1 MRSAALLRR
10 CEGPLMAAR
19 EETRRRHASIED
31 LLHEVFRTAAT
42 AGRQRCELLAA
53 VLGHSR
59 GHGDLSPLEV
69 ATEAI
74 NLRGLA
80 IRAGGMMGGR
90 ALTACYEFPMDP
102 STRRAEDTA
111 ITLCAQYCMS
121 HNDRLRD
128 RFFVMDAVRD
138 WANKR
143 MHHDYAWWAKH
154 MDRNQRHIEYRWAK
168 HSNEPGALTVANLM
182 DRIMS
187 PALARVENMLD
198 TRGIDWR
205 EVDLM

>member
-1 MRSAALLRR
+1 MRATARLRQD
-10 CEGPLMAAR
+10 EGPVMYQ
-19 EETRRRHASIED
+19 EETRRKHDSIDD
-31 LLHEVFRTAAT
+31 LLREVFRTAAT

-90 ALTACYEFPMDP
+90 ALTAFYEFPMDP
-102 STRRAEDTA
+102 STRNAEETA

-154 MDRNQRHIEYRWAK
+154 MDRSQRHIEYRWSK
-168 HSNEPGALTVANLM
+168 PSNEPGAITVANLM
-182 DRIMS
+182 NRLKT
-187 PALARVENMLD
+187 PALARVEAMLD
-198 TRGIDWR
+198 QRNISWR
-205 EVDLM
+205 AIDLM